1 MEPKK
6 RKTIRLSKHD
16 YNTQGYYF
24 ITICV
29 QGKKCLLSQIV
40 GDGVL
45 DVPKTILSNYG
56 KIAQQQILEINKTYT
71 HINIEN
77 YVIMPNHIHFIVSV
91 NGGCDGVMLSN
102 VMSETPL
109 KGTSRT
115 PSPTNSEIPRLISTF
130 KRFCNKKYNSNIWQR
145 AYYDHIIRDREDYI
159 NHLEYINN
167 NPSKWNKDKYYII
180 EE

>member
-1 MEPKK
+1 MEFKN
-6 RKTIRLSKHD
+6 RKTIRLYEYD
-16 YNTQGYYF
+16 YNINSYYF

-29 QGKKCLLSQIV
+29 QDKKCILSKIV

-45 DVPKTILSNYG
+45 DVPQTILLDYG
-56 KIAQQQILEINKTYT
+56 KIAEQQILEINKTYN

-77 YVIMPNHIHFIVSV
+77 YVIMPNHIHLIVNIKTDDDGISS
-91 NGGCDGVMLSN
+91 NGTPRMLFS
-102 VMSETPL
+102 
-109 KGTSRT
+109 GTSRT
-115 PSPTNSEIPRLISTF
+115 PSPTNSAIPRLVSTF
-130 KRFCNKKYNSNIWQR
+130 KRFCNKKYHCNIWQR

-167 NPSKWNKDKYYII
+167 NPSKWKKDKYYII